1 MTAKTHRENADM
13 AERFARAHA
22 AIKRAKTKLSSA
34 QTRIA
39 RVQAKLVA
47 R

>member
-1 MTAKTHRENADM
+1 MNAKIRRENADM

-22 AIKRAKTKLSSA
+22 AIKRARTKLLSA